1 MSGVVWVSA
10 HPRIKYGAGSERVE
24 GHEGNGTALPLTW
37 FDKLTMSG
45 ATNHHHSCV
54 WAMRCRGGSR
64 TAPTHMVRP
73 AHHEREEVG
82 MSVKGG
88 RSMHAREGRAHAGFV
103 HACYNNCI
111 PRIPECGG
119 PHCQSCYRNLYA
131 TSVTTRVCN
140 SRPPQTCRHCKP

>member
-82 MSVKGG
+82 MS
-88 RSMHAREGRAHAGFV
+88 GRAEGL
-103 HACYNNCI
+103 
-111 PRIPECGG
+111 R
-119 PHCQSCYRNLYA
+119 
-131 TSVTTRVCN
+131 TRVKVAPSFSDRVCP
-140 SRPPQTCRHCKP
+140 RVLQ